1 MATISSPGVGSNLD
15 VKSIV
20 SQLMQVEQQPL
31 QLLDTKEAS
40 YQAKLS
46 AFGSLK
52 SGLSTLQTAAS
63 KLNLSSTFLG
73 NKASVADASVLSAN
87 VTGTAVAGDYNI
99 EVQSLAKAQKLVSTA
114 GYATA
119 DTAVGQGTLS
129 ISLGSYSDAGSPPV
143 SFTQKSGTT
152 PVSITID
159 SSNNTLAGI
168 RDAINNAGAGVSAS
182 IINDGTSYRL
192 ALTSTSTGTANSVK
206 ITATESGGAGLAQ
219 LAYDGSAGGVSN
231 MTQNVAAKDAVIKVD
246 GVTVTKS
253 SNTITDAI
261 QGVTLNLA
269 KETGTGVTTKL
280 TLTRDTDSIVS
291 AIQDFVTAYNGVN
304 KQIADATAYDS
315 STGKG
320 SVLLGDSTARTVQTQ
335 LRSALSNIVSGAQS
349 GLTTL
354 SSIGISFQNDG
365 SLSIDTTKLNNVL
378 ADPSNDVKK
387 LFVKSDDG
395 TIGYGSRINTL
406 VSNFIF
412 GSDAVLNGRID
423 SLNSSIKDIGNQR
436 TQENA
441 RLSDVQARYTAQFSN
456 LDTLI
461 SSMTQTQTYL
471 TQQLAALSKNS
482 A

>member
-1 MATISSPGVGSNLD
+1 VATISSPGVGSNLD

-52 SGLSTLQTAAS
+52 SALSTLQTAAS

-99 EVQSLAKAQKLVSTA
+99 EVQSLAKAQKLVSTGFA
-114 GYATA
+114 SI
-119 DTAVGQGTLS
+119 DTVVGQGSLS

-280 TLTRDTDSIVS
+280 TLTRDTDSIAS

-354 SSIGISFQNDG
+354 SSIGVSFQNDG

-395 TIGYGSRINTL
+395 TVGYGSRINTL

-441 RLSDVQARYTAQFSN
+441 RLSDVEARYTAQFSN

>member
-99 EVQSLAKAQKLVSTA
+99 EVQSLAKAQKLVST

-119 DTAVGQGTLS
+119 DTAVGQGTLT

-280 TLTRDTDSIVS
+280 TLTRDTDSIAS

-349 GLTTL
+349 GLSTL
-354 SSIGISFQNDG
+354 SSIGVSFQNDG

-441 RLSDVQARYTAQFSN
+441 RLSDVEARYTAQFSN

>member
-52 SGLSTLQTAAS
+52 SALSTLQTAAS

-99 EVQSLAKAQKLVSTA
+99 EVQSLAKAQKLVSTGFA
-114 GYATA
+114 SI
-119 DTAVGQGTLS
+119 DTVVGQGTLS
-129 ISLGSYSDAGSPPV
+129 ISLGNYSDAGSPPV

-280 TLTRDTDSIVS
+280 TLTRDTDSIAS

-320 SVLLGDSTARTVQTQ
+320 SVLLGDSTARSVQTQ
-335 LRSALSNIVSGAQS
+335 LRSALSNIVPGAQS
-349 GLTTL
+349 GLSTL

-365 SLSIDTTKLNNVL
+365 SLSIDSTKLNNVL

-395 TIGYGSRINTL
+395 TVGYGSRINTL

-412 GSDAVLNGRID
+412 GTDAVLNGRID
-423 SLNSSIKDIGNQR
+423 SLNSSIKDIDNQR

-441 RLSDVQARYTAQFSN
+441 RLSDVEARYYAQFNN